1 MSAPDRSV
9 SPAGLDLQERVVE
22 INRVAKVVKGGRR
35 FSFTAL
41 VVVGDENGTV
51 GYGYG
56 KANEVPLAIQKGV
69 ENAKKRLF
77 LVPRHGATITH
88 QTTGVFGSGRVFL
101 KPASPGTGVIAGGG
115 VRAVLELA
123 GIHDILSK
131 SLGSQNPINLVK
143 ATIAGLQDLR
153 KPEEIA
159 ALRGLSVD
167 AVLGLSKENGQA
179 AETLTAE
186 APSDGDASAPPAE
199 PATDA
204 EPVVDGEPAA
214 ESAPVADAEADAVPA
229 EAEA

>member
-1 MSAPDRSV
+1 MPAPTIDRTV
-9 SPAGLDLQERVVE
+9 SPTGLDLQERVVE

-41 VVVGDENGTV
+41 VVVGDEQSVV
-51 GYGYG
+51 GVGYG

-69 ENAKKRLF
+69 ERAKKNLF
-77 LVPRHGATITH
+77 RVPKHGSTITH
-88 QTTGVFGSGRVFL
+88 QTMGIFGSGKVFL

-159 ALRGLSVD
+159 KLRGLSVD
-167 AVLGLSKENGQA
+167 AVLGLGGHAQNGAPDDA
-179 AETLTAE
+179 APAEDETPAGDS
-186 APSDGDASAPPAE
+186 AAASSDG
-199 PATDA
+199 
-204 EPVVDGEPAA
+204 AA
-214 ESAPVADAEADAVPA
+214 AGESAPESPSDEASADDEASGR
-229 EAEA
+229 